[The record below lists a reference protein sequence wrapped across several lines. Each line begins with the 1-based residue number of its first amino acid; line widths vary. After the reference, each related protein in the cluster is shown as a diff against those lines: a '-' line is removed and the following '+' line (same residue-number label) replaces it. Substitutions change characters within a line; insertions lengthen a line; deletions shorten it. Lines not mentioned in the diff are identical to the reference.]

1 MVVKMRKSCGNKKKE
16 ISNLRCTETNDG
28 NNIESRFYLK
38 RDSTST
44 PPYSKNLC
52 KKCIIIKE
60 IKSFVLKEITRKLLT
75 SSKQKKKK
83 ILAEKQQWKEKME
96 TRAES
101 ICLCKRQRNGIRS
114 KGPRAI
120 PRLIRQIFTSSS
132 DIAGM
137 QYRESKIH

>member
-1 MVVKMRKSCGNKKKE
+1 MAIKKKE
-16 ISNLRCTETNDG
+16 ISNLICTETNDG

-96 TRAES
+96 TCAES
-101 ICLCKRQRNGIRS
+101 ICLCGSETEFDVKDHAQSHG
-114 KGPRAI
+114 
-120 PRLIRQIFTSSS
+120 
-132 DIAGM
+132 
-137 QYRESKIH
+137 